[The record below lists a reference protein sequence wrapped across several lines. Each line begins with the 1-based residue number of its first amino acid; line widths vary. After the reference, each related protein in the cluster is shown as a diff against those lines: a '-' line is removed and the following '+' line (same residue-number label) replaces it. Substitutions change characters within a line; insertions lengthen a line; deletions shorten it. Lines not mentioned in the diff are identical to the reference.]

1 MPPAWQLDFYRRP
14 LQENGTP
21 LWELLVCDAEMGF
34 SYGQTC
40 LQSAANAMWLRS
52 QLKVAIHRAGYR
64 PSALYVFRPQTQT
77 LTEVACRELD
87 IPVIPSRRLPTL
99 KQWLRQRT
107 AWYSNLPNYTG
118 EPYSAFALD
127 RPPPVPLPENL
138 WGDQWRFAGL
148 SNADLLR
155 MQYEPIPIREVPPEL
170 MPLEIGLSSTVLIP
184 GVVID
189 GGKQSMA
196 LAQWLESVRPAF
208 AQFISGAPDGLI
220 LEAGL
225 TDRWVLATFDDADV
239 RGAAQTFEQR
249 KAVAKGLHFLLVRPD
264 DSGMTYTGL
273 WLLQES
279 PDRQIESDPTD

>member
-1 MPPAWQLDFYRRP
+1 MPPSWQLDFYRRP

-21 LWELLVCDAEMGF
+21 LWELLVCDAEMDF

-40 LQSAANAMWLRS
+40 LQSEANAMWLRS
-52 QLKVAIHRAGYR
+52 QIKVAIHRSGYR
-64 PSALYVFRPQTQT
+64 PSALQVFRPQTQT

-87 IPVIPSRRLPTL
+87 IPVQTTRRLPTL
-99 KQWLRQRT
+99 KQWMRQRT
-107 AWYSNLPNYTG
+107 AWYSNLPAYTG
-118 EPYSAFALD
+118 EPYNPFSLD

-155 MQYEPIPIREVPPEL
+155 LQYEPIPLRDVPPEL

-184 GVVID
+184 GIVID
-189 GGKQSMA
+189 GGQQSMA
-196 LAQWLESVRPAF
+196 LAQWIESVRPAF
-208 AQFISGAPDGLI
+208 AQYLPGSPDGLI

-225 TDRWVLATFDDADV
+225 ADRWVLATFDDADV
-239 RGAAQTFEQR
+239 QGAAQTFEQR
-249 KAVAKGLHFLLVRPD
+249 KQVAKGLHFVLIRPD

-279 PDRQIESDPTD
+279 TDQQVG